1 MGRLLEIAAS
11 DRILVLAPHPDD
23 ESLATGGLLLRARA
37 AGAARRLVFLTDG
50 DNNPWAQRAAERRW
64 RVTAADRM
72 RWGERRRGEVLAAIA
87 HLGVPARSVRFLRH
101 PDQGLTEVLMSGGSD
116 VLDALVQEFEQWR
129 PTLLVAPA
137 LDDRHPDHSALAVMV
152 RIALGRMDPR
162 LRRPRAIGYAVH
174 ARRDVATCPTAEI
187 DLALEAH
194 ERERK
199 RRAIE
204 CHATQLRLR
213 RAELL
218 AFAREREPYRIDDA
232 PCAIDPSHPVRAAAL
247 EGETLRVEIAP
258 PRRPGLGRR
267 ALLVA
272 CEACDGSV
280 IRLSL
285 DLGRRPAARATHG
298 GNPNGTP
305 AFESSRG
312 AGGVVHIGLR
322 LGIAPPYAGVFLKL
336 ERPAERRLGLFDRA
350 GWREVPRG
358 IAAPTAAPV
367 AGHESGAIAAA
378 AAAAAAA
385 ALIVPLS

>member
-1 MGRLLEIAAS
+1 MGRLLVVEAS
-11 DRILVLAPHPDD
+11 DRVMVLAPHPDD
-23 ESLATGGLLLRARA
+23 ESLATGGLLLRSRA
-37 AGAARRLVFLTDG
+37 AGAARRVVFLTDG

-64 RVTAADRM
+64 RVTAADRV

-87 HLGVPARSVRFLRH
+87 HLGLSARSVRFMRH
-101 PDQGLTEVLMSGGSD
+101 PDQGLTEILMSGGSE
-116 VLDALVQEFEQWR
+116 VLDALALEFERWR
-129 PTLLVAPA
+129 PTILAAPA

-162 LRRPRAIGYAVH
+162 VRPPRVIGYAVH
-174 ARRDVATCPTAEI
+174 ARRDAEPGPAAQI

-218 AFAREREPYRIDDA
+218 AYAREREPFRIDDDS
-232 PCAIDPSHPVRAAAL
+232 CAIEASHPVRAAAL
-247 EGETLRVEIAP
+247 DGEMLRAVIVP
-258 PRRPGLGRR
+258 PARLGLGPR

-280 IRLSL
+280 ARLSL

-298 GNPNGTP
+298 GGPNGTP
-305 AFESSRG
+305 AFETARG
-312 AGGVVHIGLR
+312 AGGVLHVGLR

-350 GWREVPRG
+350 GWREVPGG
-358 IAAPTAAPV
+358 IAPPAAAPA
-367 AGHESGAIAAA
+367 AGRDGDALAAATAAA
-378 AAAAAAA
+378 AAAAM
-385 ALIVPLS
+385 IVPLS